1 MKNIIINNTR
11 TRCKHDIVQNKG
23 YMKKAIGDFSENIAA
38 VAGDCAESRS
48 YGSRSISAAV
58 GGRACSKADA
68 GYSISA
74 LVGKGGTAEV
84 SKSSS
89 IAATVGNNSAA
100 YAGPGSEGESIAS
113 AIGDN
118 TSVTADAK
126 SSIATVIGD
135 GSGIDTTKERS
146 AGVIIGESCVGRLK
160 GSHSSMIAIGRVNA
174 ISVEGAFCT
183 VDLTHQNYG
192 EVNMIGRCGV
202 AIVNHN
208 VVVKGCLG
216 TTVIFVDRTGDNTL
230 TYTIVIDGNKYM
242 PNTTYSVVD
251 GEVKEVAD
259 TDSYL

>member
-1 MKNIIINNTR
+1 MNKTNNTR
-11 TRCKHDIVQNKG
+11 TKGKHKIAPAEG
-23 YMKKAIGDFSENIAA
+23 YRSRSIGDFSENIAA
-38 VAGDCAESRS
+38 VAGDCAESRG

-58 GGRACSKADA
+58 GSRACAKADA

-74 LVGKGGTAEV
+74 LVGKGGSAEV

-100 YAGPGSEGESIAS
+100 YAGPGSEGESMAA

-126 SSIATVIGD
+126 SSVGAVIGD
-135 GSGIDTTKERS
+135 GSNIETTKERS
-146 AGVIIGESCVGRLK
+146 VGAVIGESCVGRLK

-174 ISVEGAFCT
+174 ILVEGAFCT

-216 TTVIFVDRTGDNTL
+216 TTVIFVDRTNDNTL

-242 PNTTYSVVD
+242 PNTTYSVED
-251 GEVKEVAD
+251 GEVKEVAN